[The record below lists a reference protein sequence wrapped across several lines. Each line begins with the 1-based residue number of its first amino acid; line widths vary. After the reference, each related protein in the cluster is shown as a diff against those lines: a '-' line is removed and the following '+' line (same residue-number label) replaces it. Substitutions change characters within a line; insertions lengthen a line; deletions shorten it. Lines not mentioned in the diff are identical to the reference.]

1 MIMKQ
6 DSHMELYKILI
17 LEEIK
22 LNLTK
27 ELKLDF
33 TRSKLLMF
41 FFLYSEVRI
50 TPRPHV

>member
-17 LEEIK
+17 LKEIK

-41 FFLYSEVRI
+41 FFFVFRG
-50 TPRPHV
+50 